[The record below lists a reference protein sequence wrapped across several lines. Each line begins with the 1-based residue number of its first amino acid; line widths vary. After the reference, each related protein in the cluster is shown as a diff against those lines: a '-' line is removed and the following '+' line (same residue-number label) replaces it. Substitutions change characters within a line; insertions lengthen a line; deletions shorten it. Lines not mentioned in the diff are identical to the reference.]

1 VTSLLFDVN
10 PIDPV
15 TFAAVSIGLLA
26 AATVASCLPA
36 LRAATIDPV
45 RALRAD

>member
-26 AATVASCLPA
+26 AATVASCA
-36 LRAATIDPV
+36 RAARRD
-45 RALRAD
+45 D